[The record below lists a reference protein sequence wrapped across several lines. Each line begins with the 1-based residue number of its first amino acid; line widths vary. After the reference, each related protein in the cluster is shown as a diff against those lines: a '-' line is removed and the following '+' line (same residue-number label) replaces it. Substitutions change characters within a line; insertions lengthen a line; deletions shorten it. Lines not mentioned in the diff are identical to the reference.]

1 MFSSVIRVLRVQAG
15 HVIQI
20 GSECE
25 LLNNET
31 STANYSGYL

>member
-15 HVIQI
+15 HVIQT

-25 LLNNET
+25 LLNNKT
-31 STANYSGYL
+31 STANYSSYL

>member
-25 LLNNET
+25 LLNNDT
-31 STANYSGYL
+31 STANSSGYL